1 MSKIMA
7 SFLVFID
14 TVGVAIALLGG
25 NMTLCLLMGVITII
39 LYAKVNPI
47 LFGGY
52 DRRRQ
57 ERIEQRRKALTAQ
70 RDNTK

>member
-25 NMTLCLLMGVITII
+25 NTMLCLLMGVITII

-47 LFGGY
+47 LFGDY
-52 DRRRQ
+52 DRRRRQ
-57 ERIEQRRKALTAQ
+57 RIEQRRKALTAQ
-70 RDNTK
+70 RDNNK